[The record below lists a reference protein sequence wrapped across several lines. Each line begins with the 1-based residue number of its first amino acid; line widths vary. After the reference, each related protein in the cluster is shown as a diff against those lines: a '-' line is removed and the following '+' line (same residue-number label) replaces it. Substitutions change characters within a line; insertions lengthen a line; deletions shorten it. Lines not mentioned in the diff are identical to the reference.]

1 MRPLPPP
8 SPRLRRLAGA
18 VVLALAAGFYLYRDV
33 WVPWAEMR
41 ARPADFD
48 NYYAAARALLAGGT
62 PYERIAFD
70 YPPLVAFLL
79 LPVAGLDYAT
89 ARAAWFVLAE
99 GALVASAW
107 LLWRL
112 LGGGLAAAVT
122 VAVVWAAGGTVAEN
136 LVLGQVSPLLLL
148 LVTLAL
154 AALAR
159 RPQGS
164 SGASDGAVGG
174 GVAVGAAAALKLWP
188 AVLLGAFAL
197 AGKRRGL
204 VAGALALLALV
215 AVPWAVVATRP
226 PPHLPRTADYW
237 MGTPAV
243 HNFSLPAVALR
254 LADPPA
260 AGARLPR
267 DWLRGNNPVEL
278 HLPPGRRALSV
289 SVAALTLLAGAA
301 VLWWRVRRRPLAGE
315 EAALAAAALV
325 TLALLA
331 SPICWYH
338 YQLLAFPGLALLAW
352 RWRRRAGALVALAL
366 VGAGLTWSQVAAV
379 GLYLARYGPTAANPP
394 LLWLATSLVPALGLV
409 LFALLVGELG

>member
-1 MRPLPPP
+1 MRPPPAP
-8 SPRLRRLAGA
+8 SPRRRRAAGA

-33 WVPWAEMR
+33 WVAWTGML
-41 ARPADFD
+41 AREGDFR
-48 NYYAAARALLAGGT
+48 NYFAAARALLGGGT
-62 PYERIAFD
+62 PYRVVAFD

-79 LPVAGLDYAT
+79 LPVAGLGYSA
-89 ARAAWFVLAE
+89 ARAVWFVAAE
-99 GALVASAW
+99 GALLASAW

-112 LGGGLAAAVT
+112 LGGGLAAAVV
-122 VAVVWAAGGTVAEN
+122 VAVVWAGGGTVAEN

-148 LVTLAL
+148 LLLLAL
-154 AALAR
+154 GGLAR
-159 RPQGS
+159 GRSPAG
-164 SGASDGAVGG
+164 GAAAGAVGG
-174 GVAVGAAAALKLWP
+174 GLALGAAAALKLWP
-188 AVLLGAFAL
+188 AVLFGAFAL

-204 VAGALALLALV
+204 AAGVLALLVLV

-226 PPHLPRTADYW
+226 PPHLPQSADYW
-237 MGTPAV
+237 MGTPAL

-260 AGARLPR
+260 AGAPLPR
-267 DWLRGNNPVEL
+267 DWLRGNNPAQL
-278 HLPPGRRALSV
+278 HLPPARRALGV
-289 SVAALTLLAGAA
+289 AVAAVTLLAGAA
-301 VLWWRVRRRPLAGE
+301 VLWWRLRRRPLAGE

-331 SPICWYH
+331 SPISWYH

-366 VGAGLTWSQVAAV
+366 VGGGLTWSHVAAV

-409 LFALLVGELG
+409 LFAFLVGELG